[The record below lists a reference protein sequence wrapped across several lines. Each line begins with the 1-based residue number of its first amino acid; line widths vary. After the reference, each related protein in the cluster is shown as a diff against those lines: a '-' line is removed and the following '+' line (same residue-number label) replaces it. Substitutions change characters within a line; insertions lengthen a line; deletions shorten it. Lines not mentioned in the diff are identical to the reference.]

1 MKRVILT
8 LALVTV
14 AAAVAVIHAQQKPQ
28 PFVPVSEEMLLKP
41 SPNDW
46 LMYSR
51 TYDAQRFSPL
61 NQITTKNVGQLKEA
75 FKQELP
81 SGVQESIPLVY
92 RGVMYFLLPGNAVR
106 AIDATTGAPI
116 WEHKRPGAGSTRAKT
131 ISIYED
137 MIFNSTADG
146 FIEAIDARTGELRWE
161 TKSSGRLTAGTM
173 VIEGKV
179 ISGRACAP
187 KREDCYIAAHDAK
200 TGKEVWRF
208 YTAAA
213 SNEPGGDTWAG
224 APDETRAASTWALPG
239 GYDPSRRL
247 IYWGVANPTPNTRAN
262 RHNGNSNAIPTESP
276 ADLYSNSTIALDP
289 DTGKLKWYYQ
299 HLPGD
304 DWDEDY
310 ANERTL
316 LRTKLDLNP
325 KFVKWMNPDIKRGE
339 QRDVIV
345 MIGEGGGLFVN
356 DRVTGQFLWANPFP
370 FDTPDF
376 LISNIDGKTG
386 KVFLNKN
393 KLFTGPSDRRVIC
406 YWNTRSYWPPA
417 YHPGVNALF
426 VPYVENC
433 LDMTS
438 AGPNGQPRE
447 QRGGIPRPG
456 SDPNTWAGLM
466 KVNMTTG
473 EMKPIHVGRAPSNGA
488 VLTTAGNL
496 VFFGDLDQKLR
507 AFDADSGKMLW
518 EQTLGGPIQNS
529 TITYS
534 VNGKQ
539 YIAVLAGSG
548 ALSGGLMDQAGI
560 KPNRSYNALY
570 VYALP

>member
-1 MKRVILT
+1 VKRVLLT
-8 LALVTV
+8 AVVAVL
-14 AAAVAVIHAQQKPQ
+14 AAAALINAQQKPQ

-61 NQITTKNVGQLKEA
+61 NQINTRNVGQLKEV

-81 SGVQESIPLVY
+81 NGVVESIPIVY

-106 AIDATTGAPI
+106 AVDATTGALI
-116 WEHKRPGAGSTRAKT
+116 WEHKRPGGQATRAKT

-137 MIFNSTADG
+137 MIFNSTPDG
-146 FIEAIDARTGELRWE
+146 FIEAIDAKTGELRWE
-161 TKSSGRLTAGTM
+161 TKSSGRLTAGTV

-179 ISGRACAP
+179 ITGRACAP

-200 TGKEVWRF
+200 TGKEVWKF
-208 YTAAA
+208 FTAAA

-262 RHNGNSNAIPTESP
+262 RHGGNSNAIPTESP

-310 ANERTL
+310 PNERTL
-316 LRTKLDLNP
+316 LRTALRPDP
-325 KFVKWMNPDIKRGE
+325 KFVKWINPTIKPGE
-339 QRDVIV
+339 QRDVMV

-356 DRVTGQFLWANPFP
+356 DRSTGQFLWGHPFP

-376 LISNIDGKTG
+376 LISNIDGRTG
-386 KVFLNKN
+386 KVFLNKD
-393 KLFTGPSDRRVIC
+393 KLFTGPSDRRLIC
-406 YWNTRSYWPPA
+406 YWNTRSYWPTA

-447 QRGGIPRPG
+447 QRGGKPRPG

-507 AFDADSGKMLW
+507 AFDAESGKMLW
-518 EQTLGGPIQNS
+518 EQTLGGPVQNS

-539 YIAVLAGSG
+539 YIAVISGSG

-560 KPNRSYNALY
+560 KPNRNYNALY

>member
-1 MKRVILT
+1 LT
-8 LALVTV
+8 VALATV
-14 AAAVAVIHAQQKPQ
+14 AAVLIHAQQKPQ

-61 NQITTKNVGQLKEA
+61 NQINTRNVGQLKEV

-81 SGVQESIPLVY
+81 NGVVESIPIVY

-106 AIDATTGAPI
+106 AVDAATGALI
-116 WEHKRPGAGSTRAKT
+116 WEHKRAGGGATRAKT

-137 MIFNSTADG
+137 MIFNSTPDG
-146 FIEAIDARTGELRWE
+146 FIEAIDAKTGELRWE
-161 TKSSGRLTAGTM
+161 TKSSGRLTAGTI

-179 ISGRACAP
+179 ITGRACAP
-187 KREDCYIAAHDAK
+187 RREDCYIAAHDAK
-200 TGKEVWRF
+200 TGKEVWKF
-208 YTAAA
+208 FTAAA
-213 SNEPGGDTWAG
+213 ANEPGGETWAG

-262 RHNGNSNAIPTESP
+262 RHGGNSNAIPTESP

-310 ANERTL
+310 PNERTL
-316 LRTKLDLNP
+316 LRTALRPDP
-325 KFVKWMNPDIKRGE
+325 KFVKWINPTIKPGE
-339 QRDVIV
+339 QRDVMV

-356 DRVTGQFLWANPFP
+356 DRSTGQFLWGHPFP

-376 LISNIDGKTG
+376 LISNIDGRTG
-386 KVFLNKN
+386 KVFLNKD
-393 KLFTGPSDRRVIC
+393 KLFTGPSDRRLIC
-406 YWNTRSYWPPA
+406 YWNTRSYWPTA

-433 LDMTS
+433 LDMTT

-447 QRGGIPRPG
+447 QRGGKPRPG

-507 AFDADSGKMLW
+507 AFDAESGKILW
-518 EQTLGGPIQNS
+518 EQTLGGPVQNS

-539 YIAVLAGSG
+539 YIAVISGSG

-560 KPNRSYNALY
+560 KPNRTYNALY

>member
-1 MKRVILT
+1 M
-8 LALVTV
+8 
-14 AAAVAVIHAQQKPQ
+14 
-28 PFVPVSEEMLLKP
+28 PVSEEMLLKP

-61 NQITTKNVGQLKEA
+61 NQINTRNVGQLKEV

-81 SGVQESIPLVY
+81 NGVVESIPIVY

-106 AIDATTGAPI
+106 AVDATTGTLI
-116 WEHKRPGAGSTRAKT
+116 WEHKRAGGGVTRAKT

-137 MIFNSTADG
+137 MIFNSTPDG

-179 ISGRACAP
+179 MTGRACAP
-187 KREDCYIAAHDAK
+187 RREDCYIAAHDAK

-208 YTAAA
+208 FTAAA
-213 SNEPGGDTWAG
+213 SNEPGGETWAG

-239 GYDPSRRL
+239 GYDPVRRL

-262 RHNGNSNAIPTESP
+262 RHGGNSNAIPTESP

-310 ANERTL
+310 PNERTL
-316 LRTKLDLNP
+316 LRTALRPDP
-325 KFVKWMNPDIKRGE
+325 KFVKWINPTIKPGE
-339 QRDVIV
+339 QRDVMV
-345 MIGEGGGLFVN
+345 MVGEGGGLFVN
-356 DRVTGQFLWANPFP
+356 DRGTGQFLWGHPFP

-376 LISNIDGKTG
+376 LIANIDGRTG

-406 YWNTRSYWPPA
+406 YWNTRSYWPTA

-438 AGPNGQPRE
+438 AGPE
-447 QRGGIPRPG
+447 RP
-456 SDPNTWAGLM
+456 AA
-466 KVNMTTG
+466 
-473 EMKPIHVGRAPSNGA
+473 RAAWRHSA
-488 VLTTAGNL
+488 A
-496 VFFGDLDQKLR
+496 R
-507 AFDADSGKMLW
+507 
-518 EQTLGGPIQNS
+518 I
-529 TITYS
+529 
-534 VNGKQ
+534 
-539 YIAVLAGSG
+539 
-548 ALSGGLMDQAGI
+548 
-560 KPNRSYNALY
+560 
-570 VYALP
+570 

>member
-1 MKRVILT
+1 VKRALLT
-8 LALVTV
+8 VALATV
-14 AAAVAVIHAQQKPQ
+14 AAAAFIHAQQKPQ

-61 NQITTKNVGQLKEA
+61 NQITARNVGQLKEV

-81 SGVQESIPLVY
+81 SGVQESIPIVY
-92 RGVMYFLLPGNAVR
+92 RGVMYIVLPGNGVR
-106 AIDATTGAPI
+106 AVDATTGAQI
-116 WEHKRPGAGSTRAKT
+116 WEHKRASGGASRAKT

-137 MIFNSTADG
+137 MVFNSTADG

-161 TKSSGRLTAGTM
+161 TKSSGTIDRRHDGHR
-173 VIEGKV
+173 GKV
-179 ISGRACAP
+179 ITGRACAP

-200 TGKEVWRF
+200 TGKE
-208 YTAAA
+208 
-213 SNEPGGDTWAG
+213 SG
-224 APDETRAASTWALPG
+224 ASTPPLLPTSQAATPG
-239 GYDPSRRL
+239 PARRRDARGVHVGTPRRL
-247 IYWGVANPTPNTRAN
+247 RSVPSSDLLGRREPDAQHTRQSP
-262 RHNGNSNAIPTESP
+262 RRQLECGRTESP
-276 ADLYSNSTIALDP
+276 VDLYSNSTIALDP

-325 KFVKWMNPDIKRGE
+325 KFVKWMNPDVKRGE

-393 KLFTGPSDRRVIC
+393 KLFTGP
-406 YWNTRSYWPPA
+406 
-417 YHPGVNALF
+417 
-426 VPYVENC
+426 
-433 LDMTS
+433 
-438 AGPNGQPRE
+438 
-447 QRGGIPRPG
+447 
-456 SDPNTWAGLM
+456 
-466 KVNMTTG
+466 
-473 EMKPIHVGRAPSNGA
+473 PIAA
-488 VLTTAGNL
+488 
-496 VFFGDLDQKLR
+496 
-507 AFDADSGKMLW
+507 
-518 EQTLGGPIQNS
+518 
-529 TITYS
+529 
-534 VNGKQ
+534 
-539 YIAVLAGSG
+539 
-548 ALSGGLMDQAGI
+548 
-560 KPNRSYNALY
+560 
-570 VYALP
+570 

>member
-1 MKRVILT
+1 VKRVLLT
-8 LALVTV
+8 AVVAVL
-14 AAAVAVIHAQQKPQ
+14 AAAALINAQQKPQ

-61 NQITTKNVGQLKEA
+61 NQITTRNVGQLREV

-81 SGVQESIPLVY
+81 TGVVESIPIVY

-106 AIDATTGAPI
+106 AVDATTGALI
-116 WEHKRPGAGSTRAKT
+116 WEHKRAGGGATRAKT

-137 MIFNSTADG
+137 MIFNSTPDG
-146 FIEAIDARTGELRWE
+146 FIEAIDAKTGELRWE
-161 TKSSGRLTAGTM
+161 TKSSGRLTAGTI

-179 ISGRACAP
+179 ITGRACAP
-187 KREDCYIAAHDAK
+187 RREDCYIAAHDAK

-208 YTAAA
+208 FTAAA
-213 SNEPGGDTWAG
+213 SNEPGGETWAG

-239 GYDPSRRL
+239 GYDPGRRL

-262 RHNGNSNAIPTESP
+262 RHGGNSNAIPTESP

-310 ANERTL
+310 PNERTL
-316 LRTKLDLNP
+316 LRTALRPDP
-325 KFVKWMNPDIKRGE
+325 KFVKWINPTIKPGE
-339 QRDVIV
+339 QRDVMV

-356 DRVTGQFLWANPFP
+356 DRSTGQFLWGHPFP

-376 LISNIDGKTG
+376 LISNIDGRTG
-386 KVFLNKN
+386 KVFLNKD
-393 KLFTGPSDRRVIC
+393 KLFTGPSDRRLIC
-406 YWNTRSYWPPA
+406 YWNTRSYWPTA

-433 LDMTS
+433 LEMTT

-447 QRGGIPRPG
+447 QRGGKPRPG

-518 EQTLGGPIQNS
+518 EQTLAGPVQNS

-539 YIAVLAGSG
+539 YIAVISGSG

>member
-1 MKRVILT
+1 LT
-8 LALVTV
+8 VALATV
-14 AAAVAVIHAQQKPQ
+14 AAVLIHAQQKPQ

-61 NQITTKNVGQLKEA
+61 NQINTRNVGQLKEV

-81 SGVQESIPLVY
+81 NGVVESIPIVY

-106 AIDATTGAPI
+106 AVDATTGALI
-116 WEHKRPGAGSTRAKT
+116 WEHKRPGGGATRAKT

-137 MIFNSTADG
+137 MIFNSTPDG
-146 FIEAIDARTGELRWE
+146 FIEAIDAKTGELRWE
-161 TKSSGRLTAGTM
+161 TKSSGRLTAGTI

-179 ISGRACAP
+179 ITGRACAP
-187 KREDCYIAAHDAK
+187 RRENCYIAAHDAK
-200 TGKEVWRF
+200 TGKEVWKF
-208 YTAAA
+208 FTAAA
-213 SNEPGGDTWAG
+213 ANEPGGETWAG

-262 RHNGNSNAIPTESP
+262 RHGGNANAIPTESP

-310 ANERTL
+310 PNERTL
-316 LRTKLDLNP
+316 LRTALRPDP
-325 KFVKWMNPDIKRGE
+325 KFVKWINPTIKPGE
-339 QRDVIV
+339 QRDVMV

-356 DRVTGQFLWANPFP
+356 DRSTGQFLWGQPFP

-376 LISNIDGKTG
+376 LISNIDGRTG
-386 KVFLNKN
+386 KVFLNKD
-393 KLFTGPSDRRVIC
+393 KLFTGPSDRRLIC
-406 YWNTRSYWPPA
+406 YWNTRSYWPTA

-433 LDMTS
+433 LDMTT
-438 AGPNGQPRE
+438 AGANGQPRE
-447 QRGGIPRPG
+447 QRGGKPRPG

-507 AFDADSGKMLW
+507 AFDAESGKMLW
-518 EQTLGGPIQNS
+518 EQTLGGPVQNS

-539 YIAVLAGSG
+539 YIAVISGSG
-548 ALSGGLMDQAGI
+548 ALSGGLLDQAGI
-560 KPNRSYNALY
+560 KPNRTYTALY

>member
-1 MKRVILT
+1 VKRVLLT
-8 LALVTV
+8 AAAAVVV
-14 AAAVAVIHAQQKPQ
+14 AAALINAQQKPQ

-61 NQITTKNVGQLKEA
+61 NQITTRNVGQLKEV

-81 SGVQESIPLVY
+81 NGVVESIPIVY

-106 AIDATTGAPI
+106 AVDATTGALI
-116 WEHKRPGAGSTRAKT
+116 WEHKRAGGGATRAKT

-137 MIFNSTADG
+137 MIFNSTPDG
-146 FIEAIDARTGELRWE
+146 FIEAIDAKTGELRWE
-161 TKSSGRLTAGTM
+161 TKSSGRLTAGTI

-179 ISGRACAP
+179 ITGRACAP
-187 KREDCYIAAHDAK
+187 RREDCYIAAHDAK
-200 TGKEVWRF
+200 TGKEVWKF
-208 YTAAA
+208 FTAAG
-213 SNEPGGDTWAG
+213 SNEPGGETWAG

-247 IYWGVANPTPNTRAN
+247 IFWGVANPTPNTRAN
-262 RHNGNSNAIPTESP
+262 RHGGNSNAIPTESP

-310 ANERTL
+310 PNERTL
-316 LRTKLDLNP
+316 LRTALRPDP
-325 KFVKWMNPDIKRGE
+325 KFVKWINPTIKPGE
-339 QRDVIV
+339 QRDVVV

-356 DRVTGQFLWANPFP
+356 DRATGQFLWGHPFP

-376 LISNIDGKTG
+376 LISNIDGRTG
-386 KVFLNKN
+386 KVFLNKD
-393 KLFTGPSDRRVIC
+393 KLFTGPSDRRLIC
-406 YWNTRSYWPPA
+406 YWNTRSYWPTA

-433 LDMTS
+433 LEMTT

-447 QRGGIPRPG
+447 QRGGKPRPG

-473 EMKPIHVGRAPSNGA
+473 GMKPIHVGRAPSNGA

-507 AFDADSGKMLW
+507 AFDAESGKMLW

-529 TITYS
+529 TITYA

-539 YIAVLAGSG
+539 YIAVITGSG
-548 ALSGGLMDQAGI
+548 ALSGQLMEQAGI
-560 KPNRSYNALY
+560 KPNRNYNALY

>member
-1 MKRVILT
+1 
-8 LALVTV
+8 
-14 AAAVAVIHAQQKPQ
+14 
-28 PFVPVSEEMLLKP
+28 
-41 SPNDW
+41 
-46 LMYSR
+46 MYSR

-61 NQITTKNVGQLKEA
+61 NQITTKNVGQLKEV

-81 SGVQESIPLVY
+81 SGVVESIPIVY

-106 AIDATTGAPI
+106 AVDATTGALV
-116 WEHKRPGAGSTRAKT
+116 WEHKRPGGGATRAKT
-131 ISIYED
+131 ISIYDD

-161 TKSSGRLTAGTM
+161 TKSSGRLTAGTV

-208 YTAAA
+208 FTAAA

-262 RHNGNSNAIPTESP
+262 RHGGNSNAIPTESP

-325 KFVKWMNPDIKRGE
+325 KFVKWMNPDLKRGE

-393 KLFTGPSDRRVIC
+393 KVFTGPSDRRVIC

-417 YHPGVNALF
+417 YHPGANSLF

-488 VLTTAGNL
+488 VLTTAGNV
-496 VFFGDLDQKLR
+496 VFFGDLDGKLR

-518 EQTLGGPIQNS
+518 EQTLGGPVQNS

-539 YIAVLAGSG
+539 YIAVISGSG
-548 ALSGGLMDQAGI
+548 ALSGALMDQAGI
-560 KPNRSYNALY
+560 KPNRNYNALY